1 MKTYKQ
7 FIRAIAK
14 VKTIEDV
21 KAIELALNE
30 AWNED
35 RSPITSDDLDTMIQ
49 LLDFARDANNLPDDS
64 WLR

>member
-35 RSPITSDDLDTMIQ
+35 RRPITSDDLDTMIQ